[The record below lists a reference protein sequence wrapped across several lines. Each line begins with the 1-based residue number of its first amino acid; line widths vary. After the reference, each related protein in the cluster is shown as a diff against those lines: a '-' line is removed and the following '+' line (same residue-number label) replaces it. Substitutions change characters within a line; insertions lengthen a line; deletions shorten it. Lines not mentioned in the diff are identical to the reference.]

1 MGMTHPELFCVDE
14 AHFQLA
20 QSKEYVTRLFLKMA
34 QVWKWSS
41 GDLNPPVLHSL
52 STFLASTM
60 VSAIASPQ
68 DQAVEF
74 GTGDELRIQH

>member
-1 MGMTHPELFCVDE
+1 MGMTHSELFCVDE

-34 QVWKWSS
+34 QVCWKWSS
-41 GDLNPPVLHSL
+41 GLDLNPPVLHSL

-74 GTGDELRIQH
+74 GTTS